1 MATFHAAIVHPDQT
15 VTYCGEVD
23 QDHVDTVRAVA
34 AIEDVPRFV
43 KENPRTPGAFFVLRP
58 DDEGGDLDWYVPTD
72 AAAYTVRA
80 PDPDPAGAVAT
91 LTATATTGPAYID
104 GAERLGGQVIGGAMD
119 HPESGPRF
127 TWHVTVSPQGYFTSM
142 ASYLIAAGF
151 EPQVLYDP
159 KTDRLGQFGPLTQS
173 ARALQNDGARR
184 TNREGK
190 VNIQV
195 EVVAMP
201 SPPWTNG
208 FDPAA
213 KPNFRKLLAA
223 GRAHGIPGVWPAG
236 PPVSS
241 SSQAMPRTRSIWQSK
256 AGHYGHCHV
265 PANSHWDPGGIDVSK
280 VPGKAVTPKP
290 APTPKPA
297 AKPKVSVAHVATAAK
312 HDPSAAQGH
321 ATYRA
326 ETLLVEK
333 ALHAEGLLDQQYVDG
348 SFGSLTVTAYAK
360 WQRSKAGGS
369 YSGTAADGIPGQTSL
384 SKLAA
389 RHGFTVVA

>member
-1 MATFHAAIVHPDQT
+1 MAVDERVGEGQQPDGSLTMVTYYAAIVHPDRS

-23 QDHVDTVRAVA
+23 QDHVDEVRAVA
-34 AIEDVPRFV
+34 AIQDVPRFV
-43 KENPRTPGAFFVLRP
+43 KEHPRQPGTFFVLRP

-72 AAAYTVRA
+72 ATPHTVRE
-80 PDPDPAGAVAT
+80 PDADAAGAVTSLAS
-91 LTATATTGPAYID
+91 TATAGPAYID
-104 GAERLGGQVIGGAMD
+104 GAERLGKQVIGGAMD

-159 KTDRLGQFGPLTQS
+159 KSDRLGQFGPLTQS

-201 SPPWTNG
+201 SPPWTDG

-223 GRAHGIPGVWPAG
+223 GRAHGIPDVWPAG

-241 SSQAMPRTRSIWQSK
+241 SKQAMPRTRSIWQSK

-265 PANSHWDPGGIDVSK
+265 PGNTHWDPGGIDVSK
-280 VPGKAVTPKP
+280 VPGKATKP
-290 APTPKPA
+290 NPTPKPA
-297 AKPKVSVAHVATAAK
+297 VKYEPFPGAAWFSMGRTSPIVAAMHDRLVAVGCGKYKSSANKNVIGSGDKASYEAWQEKCGFPGDWPPGKTTWDKLKVPNS
-312 HDPSAAQGH
+312 
-321 ATYRA
+321 
-326 ETLLVEK
+326 
-333 ALHAEGLLDQQYVDG
+333 
-348 SFGSLTVTAYAK
+348 
-360 WQRSKAGGS
+360 
-369 YSGTAADGIPGQTSL
+369 
-384 SKLAA
+384 
-389 RHGFTVVA
+389 

>member
-1 MATFHAAIVHPDQT
+1 MATYYAAIVHPDQT

-23 QDHVDTVRAVA
+23 QDHIDTVRAVA

-43 KENPRTPGAFFVLRP
+43 KEHPRQDGTFYVLRP
-58 DDEGGDLDWYVPTD
+58 DDEGGDLDWYVPTG
-72 AAAYTVRA
+72 AAPYTVRA
-80 PDPDPAGAVAT
+80 PDPGLESAIAPR
-91 LTATATTGPAYID
+91 TATSGPAYID

-127 TWHVTVSPQGYFTSM
+127 TWHVTVSPTGYFTSM
-142 ASYLIAAGF
+142 ASYLINAGF

-173 ARALQNDGARR
+173 ARALQNDGTRR
-184 TNREGK
+184 TNREGT

-201 SPPWTNG
+201 SPPWTDG
-208 FDPAA
+208 FDPATR
-213 KPNFRKLLAA
+213 PNFRKLLAA
-223 GRAHGIPGVWPAG
+223 GRAHGIPDVWPAG
-236 PPVSS
+236 PPVTS
-241 SSQAMPRTRSIWQSK
+241 SSQAMPRRRDIWQSK

-265 PANSHWDPGGIDVSK
+265 PGNTHWDPGGIDVTK
-280 VPGKAVTPKP
+280 VPGKAVTPTPPP
-290 APTPKPA
+290 APKPA
-297 AKPKVSVAHVATAAK
+297 TKPKVSLAHVIYAAH

-321 ATYRA
+321 TSYKA
-326 ETLLVEK
+326 EVLLVEK
-333 ALHAEGLLDQQYVDG
+333 ALHSEGLLGSQYVDG
-348 SFGSLTVTAYAK
+348 SFGSKTVTAYAA

-384 SKLAA
+384 TKLAA

>member
-1 MATFHAAIVHPDQT
+1 MTTFHAAIVHPDQS

-43 KENPRTPGAFFVLRP
+43 KEHPRQPGTFFVLRP

-72 AAAYTVRA
+72 ADTYTVRE
-80 PDPDPAGAVAT
+80 PDPEPAGAVAT
-91 LTATATTGPAYID
+91 LTATATAGPAYID
-104 GAERLGGQVIGGAMD
+104 GVERLGKQAIGGAMD

-159 KTDRLGQFGPLTQS
+159 KTDRLGQFGPLNLS

-201 SPPWTNG
+201 SPPWTDG

-223 GRAHGIPGVWPAG
+223 GRAHGIPDVWPAG

-241 SSQAMPRTRSIWQSK
+241 SSQAMPRNRTIWQSK
-256 AGHYGHCHV
+256 AGHYGHCDV
-265 PANSHWDPGGIDVSK
+265 PGNTHWDPGGIDISK
-280 VPGKAVTPKP
+280 VPGKATKPTPTPAPAPKP
-290 APTPKPA
+290 AVKYEPFPGA
-297 AKPKVSVAHVATAAK
+297 A
-312 HDPSAAQGH
+312 
-321 ATYRA
+321 
-326 ETLLVEK
+326 
-333 ALHAEGLLDQQYVDG
+333 
-348 SFGSLTVTAYAK
+348 
-360 WQRSKAGGS
+360 W
-369 YSGTAADGIPGQTSL
+369 
-384 SKLAA
+384 
-389 RHGFTVVA
+389 FTVGRKSPIVAAMHDRLVAVGCSRYQSSVNKDVIGSGDEASYEAWQEKCGFPGDWPPGKTTWDLLKVPNV

>member
-1 MATFHAAIVHPDQT
+1 MATYYAAIVHPDQS

-23 QDHVDTVRAVA
+23 QGHVDTVRAVA

-43 KENPRTPGAFFVLRP
+43 KGHPRQPGTFFVLRP
-58 DDEGGDLDWYVPTD
+58 DDEGGDLDWYVPSD
-72 AAAYTVRA
+72 ATPYTVRA
-80 PDPDPAGAVAT
+80 PDPDPAGAVAM
-91 LTATATTGPAYID
+91 LTATATAGPAYID
-104 GAERLGGQVIGGAMD
+104 GAERLGRQAIGGAMD

-173 ARALQNDGARR
+173 GRALQNDGARR

-201 SPPWTNG
+201 SPPWTDG

-223 GRAHGIPGVWPAG
+223 GRAHGIPDVWPAG

-256 AGHYGHCHV
+256 GGHYGHCHV
-265 PANSHWDPGGIDVSK
+265 PNNSHWDPGGIDISK

-290 APTPKPA
+290 TPAPAPKPA
-297 AKPKVSVAHVATAAK
+297 VKYEPFPGAAWFSMGRKSPIVAAMHDRLVAVGCSRYKSSANKNVLGSGDKASYEAWQEKCGFPGDWPPGKTTWDKLKVPNV
-312 HDPSAAQGH
+312 
-321 ATYRA
+321 
-326 ETLLVEK
+326 
-333 ALHAEGLLDQQYVDG
+333 
-348 SFGSLTVTAYAK
+348 
-360 WQRSKAGGS
+360 
-369 YSGTAADGIPGQTSL
+369 
-384 SKLAA
+384 
-389 RHGFTVVA
+389 